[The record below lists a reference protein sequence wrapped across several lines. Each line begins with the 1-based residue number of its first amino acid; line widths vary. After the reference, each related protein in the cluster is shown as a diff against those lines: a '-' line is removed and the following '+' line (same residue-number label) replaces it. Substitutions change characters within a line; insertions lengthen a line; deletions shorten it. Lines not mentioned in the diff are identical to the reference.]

1 MSASRLLLVF
11 GAAAWLAAPALTS
24 AEGPRRPHVV
34 LIVADDLRADALGF
48 AGNAAVRT
56 PHLDRLV
63 NRGAVFSRATCS
75 YPICNVSRSEML
87 AGRIFLGSEVNR
99 VASGGLRFDPA
110 WTLWPEHMKRSGWH
124 TIYSGKWHASGT
136 PWLSGF
142 AETAGLF
149 SSGGAPSGLKATIAT
164 TPTGRAVTGYTGWTF
179 KTDKNQ
185 PLPELGVGLTP
196 PTDGIVADRAIEAI
210 RRAGEKPFFI
220 QINFVAPHDPLH
232 WPPGRENAID
242 YRTLP
247 LPANFRAGPAFDT
260 GNVAGRDER
269 IVPAPRTADEV
280 KQERAIYFSLVENVD
295 RQVGRIVQALE
306 EGGQLTH
313 TVIIVTSD
321 HGLALGSHGLM
332 GKQNQYDH
340 TINVPLVMAGPGIP
354 AGQRFAAQCYLRDLY
369 PTVCELTGVIPP
381 PSVQGQSLVPVLRG
395 QKTEV
400 RDAIFGYFTD
410 TQRMMRSADGWKLIW
425 YPKIEKVQLFNVVSD
440 PDEIRDLADDA
451 GQAERLERMKKRL
464 GEWQREHHDPVP
476 PLRLAVRLP

>member
-1 MSASRLLLVF
+1 
-11 GAAAWLAAPALTS
+11 
-24 AEGPRRPHVV
+24 
-34 LIVADDLRADALGF
+34 
-48 AGNAAVRT
+48 
-56 PHLDRLV
+56 
-63 NRGAVFSRATCS
+63 
-75 YPICNVSRSEML
+75 
-87 AGRIFLGSEVNR
+87 
-99 VASGGLRFDPA
+99 
-110 WTLWPEHMKRSGWH
+110 
-124 TIYSGKWHASGT
+124 
-136 PWLSGF
+136 
-142 AETAGLF
+142 
-149 SSGGAPSGLKATIAT
+149 
-164 TPTGRAVTGYTGWTF
+164 
-179 KTDKNQ
+179 
-185 PLPELGVGLTP
+185 
-196 PTDGIVADRAIEAI
+196 
-210 RRAGEKPFFI
+210 
-220 QINFVAPHDPLH
+220 
-232 WPPGRENAID
+232 
-242 YRTLP
+242 
-247 LPANFRAGPAFDT
+247 
-260 GNVAGRDER
+260 
-269 IVPAPRTADEV
+269 V

-369 PTVCELTGVIPP
+369 STVCELTGVIPP
-381 PSVQGQSLVPVLRG
+381 SSVQGQSLVPVLRG

-451 GQAERLERMKKRL
+451 GQAELLERMKKRL

-476 PLRLAVRLP
+476 PLRLALRRP

>member
-1 MSASRLLLVF
+1 MTDSAFSLLERAGLDR
-11 GAAAWLAAPALTS
+11 
-24 AEGPRRPHVV
+24 E
-34 LIVADDLRADALGF
+34 VARQAVADALSGADDGELFLEYLQSEALQFDNGRLKSASFDTNQGF
-48 AGNAAVRT
+48 
-56 PHLDRLV
+56 
-63 NRGAVFSRATCS
+63 
-75 YPICNVSRSEML
+75 
-87 AGRIFLGSEVNR
+87 
-99 VASGGLRFDPA
+99 GLRA
-110 WTLWPEHMKRSGWH
+110 IAGEAAGYAHS
-124 TIYSGKWHASGT
+124 
-136 PWLSGF
+136 
-142 AETAGLF
+142 AEISEA
-149 SSGGAPSGLKATIAT
+149 
-164 TPTGRAVTGYTGWTF
+164 
-179 KTDKNQ
+179 
-185 PLPELGVGLTP
+185 
-196 PTDGIVADRAIEAI
+196 AI

-306 EGGQLTH
+306 EGGQLPH

-369 PTVCELTGVIPP
+369 PTVCELTGVVPP

-476 PLRLAVRLP
+476 PLRLALRRP